1 MYQLKLDD
9 NPQLD
14 LQSAKRIFRTG
25 QTQKDVY
32 LYRIMVDSYAEKI
45 VLQRQVSKAGG
56 WHQLKYNMED
66 ACEMLAMPRYWVDD
80 EPAEVDPLIPLE
92 DAEE

>member
-1 MYQLKLDD
+1 MYQLQLNN

-14 LQSAKRIFRTG
+14 LQGANRVCRTG

-32 LYRIMVDSYAEKI
+32 LYRIMVDCYSEKI

-56 WHQLKYNMED
+56 WRQLKYSVED
-66 ACEMLAMPRYWVDD
+66 ACEMLAIPRYWADD
-80 EPAEVDPLIPLE
+80 EPEDVDPLLPLE
-92 DAEE
+92 DVEE